1 MKVNQYAFRIEEKLM
16 LELKELGIEEDRST
30 NYMVKKAIAF
40 FLESKNKKR
49 K

>member
-1 MKVNQYAFRIEEKLM
+1 MKVNQYAFRIEENLM
-16 LELKELGIEEDRST
+16 LELKKLGIKEDRST

-40 FLESKNKKR
+40 FVESENKKR